1 MTNRVVP
8 FVDQFFFL
16 LLLLLHLFITPT
28 RKNDRLESVYYWRRK
43 EGMDEMRYDRV
54 NEKETWIGVE
64 GGGEERTTS
73 ATTIFAF
80 NAGNTVNCGI
90 FLLINRFV
98 WVRAAIKG

>member
-1 MTNRVVP
+1 
-8 FVDQFFFL
+8 
-16 LLLLLHLFITPT
+16 
-28 RKNDRLESVYYWRRK
+28 
-43 EGMDEMRYDRV
+43 MDEMRYDRV

-80 NAGNTVNCGI
+80 NAVNCGI